1 MYRYQTVH
9 MQDALPEKVFY
20 AGRERCEVVFR
31 LPGRREKLAVRDD
44 LMVQTQL
51 SENVFI
57 DPTKDAVVIDGVS
70 KVFKKPRP
78 LFRKLSHQKE
88 VDEKKREIRA
98 VDDVSLTIKR
108 REIVGILG
116 ANGSGKSTLI
126 RMLST
131 L

>member
-1 MYRYQTVH
+1 MCCPKKCF
-9 MQDALPEKVFY
+9 ML
-20 AGRERCEVVFR
+20 AGKGVNEGVFR

-78 LFRKLSHQKE
+78 LFRGLFNKKE
-88 VDEKKREIRA
+88 VDEKKREVRA

-108 REIVGILG
+108 REIVEIGR
-116 ANGSGKSTLI
+116 AHV
-126 RMLST
+126 
-131 L
+131 